1 MGLEYQMDGRLRPI
15 TEFKAASV
23 SIASTAILTYA
34 PSISGLP
41 ASMSYSLAIATASM
55 AAAQFLNG
63 RKLKTYQR
71 NLTRLE
77 AFSMTT
83 EELPVSNSEFWLGR
97 GFDWTQRHAQRVY
110 ECQRQQGQKYI
121 RQSRAYR
128 KAREIERYYEKTK
141 KLGLLAHF
149 LHSQY
154 LISGKKFGKKL
165 EKRFNNSLTLKP
177 LALIGRK
184 LQYLEMV
191 RNPVAPLPP
200 VGGDPFLHGVG
211 VDEESDVFMELNGR
225 NGHTLVLGTTR
236 VGKTRCA
243 ELFIAADIA
252 RKVIRKVSYR
262 TVRGHT
268 ETKEIEEPEAMVAVF
283 DPKGDGDLLARCYS
297 EAMRNNREFILFH
310 LGAPDI
316 TSRYNG
322 IGHFSQISE
331 CATRSTNP
339 LGGGSDNAFKEFA
352 WRFSNVICTA
362 LVRLRQRPSYDLIRR
377 YIMDMERLYLEYCK
391 MLMVELKLENW
402 QEQHEELM
410 QNMKGIPQHLKSLSR
425 ESIAFYMLIKEQ
437 QENGTMA
444 EDPVYEAVLNSVRYD
459 QSYFSKITASYLPLL
474 EKLCSG
480 DNLKILSPNYDDID
494 DTRPI
499 FDWTA
504 AARKKAVVYCGFDA
518 MTNREVAS
526 AASNAMLSDLLSLSG
541 KIYKSG
547 INYGIDGTDS
557 TEKPICY
564 LHLDEANEMVGDEFM
579 PILNKAGGS
588 GIRVTAYT
596 QSRQDLT
603 VKLGDRAKA
612 EVLESN
618 FNNIIMFRV
627 KTADTAELLIDQL
640 PEVDIY
646 DMNIKNGVTPDS
658 GIVNGDSPANIF
670 STRVSDDVSIVK
682 TQKTILAEN
691 IIGLPKGQAFAII
704 EGSRVV
710 KLRFPLPKESKA
722 TLPPDLNSLCSAM
735 RIKYQSY
742 DDWYHKPRTDK
753 RHAA

>member
-1 MGLEYQMDGRLRPI
+1 MTLEYQMDGQLRPV
-15 TEFKAASV
+15 TEYKAAMV
-23 SIASTAILTYA
+23 SAASAAILAYA
-34 PSISGLP
+34 PSITGLP
-41 ASMSYSLAIATASM
+41 ASMSYSLSIATAAM

-63 RKLKTYQR
+63 RKVKRYQH

-97 GFDWTQRHAQRVY
+97 GFDWTQKHAQRVY

-121 RQSRAYR
+121 KQSWWYD
-128 KAREIERYYEKTK
+128 KAREIERYHQKTK
-141 KLGLLAHF
+141 KLGLLANITK
-149 LHSQY
+149 SKY
-154 LISGKKFGKKL
+154 LFSCEKFGKKL
-165 EKRFNNSLTLKP
+165 EKKLANKPVLKP
-177 LALIGRK
+177 LALLSRK
-184 LQYLEMV
+184 IQHIEFIQ
-191 RNPVAPLPP
+191 NPVAPLPP
-200 VGGDPFLHGVG
+200 VGGSPYLHGVG
-211 VDEESDVFMELNGR
+211 ADDESDIFMELGGR

-243 ELFIAADIA
+243 ELFISADIA
-252 RKVIRKVSYR
+252 RKVKRKVSYR
-262 TVRGHT
+262 LQNGHT
-268 ETKEIEEPEAMVAVF
+268 AYKYIEEPDSMVAVF

-297 EAMRNNREFILFH
+297 EAMRHGREFILFH

-352 WRFSNVICTA
+352 WRFSNVISTA
-362 LVRLRQRPSYDLIRR
+362 LVRLRERPSYDLIRR
-377 YIMDMERLYLEYCK
+377 YIMDMEQLYLNYCK
-391 MLMVELKLENW
+391 MLMVELKIENW
-402 QEQHEELM
+402 QELYEELM

-437 QENGTMA
+437 QESGVMA
-444 EDPVYEAVLNSVRYD
+444 HDPVYEAVLNSVRYD

-494 DTRPI
+494 DPRPV
-499 FDWTA
+499 FDWTM

-541 KIYKSG
+541 KIYKAG
-547 INYGIDGTDS
+547 LNYGVDGTDS
-557 TEKPICY
+557 TEKPVCY
-564 LHLDEANEMVGDEFM
+564 LHLDEANEMVGDEFL

-588 GIRVTAYT
+588 GLRVTAYT

-627 KTADTAELLIDQL
+627 KTADTAELFTDQL

-646 DMNIKNGVTPDS
+646 DMSIKNGVTPDS
-658 GIVNGDSPANIF
+658 GILNGASPTNIF
-670 STRVSDDVSIVK
+670 GTRVSDEVSIVK
-682 TQKTILAEN
+682 SQKTILADQ
-691 IIGLPKGQAFAII
+691 IISLPKGQAFGII

-710 KLRFPLPKESKA
+710 KLRFPLPKESA
-722 TLPPDLNSLCSAM
+722 TTLPPDIASLCSAM
-735 RIKYQSY
+735 RTKYKSY
-742 DDWYHKPRTDK
+742 DDWYHKPN
-753 RHAA
+753 AA